1 MELKLT
7 GPPPPVRVAS
17 TIRTVLVPLLNLGVA
32 PELVQLAAALAAGTG
47 ECPPP
52 GVRVIVLGVVE
63 VPKGQ
68 HLADGRNM
76 ARSYR
81 ALLSF
86 LPSQVEIGAPGQP
99 GCAVP
104 VHHTVR
110 VAHTVAAGIREAV
123 RSSNADL
130 LLLHWKGYASDP
142 QRHNYGETLDNLLAD
157 PPADLLLARANGW
170 RARQRVLVP
179 VRGGPTAELALD
191 IGMVLARRLGVG
203 LTVMHSVPRAGL
215 LAAVEERPTRPAPA
229 ALDAAAGAAL
239 ARTAAPDPDR
249 LRGDEPYLA
258 LAERLARLE
267 GTAVVP
273 LEHVLT
279 VADDVGAAVS
289 EELQPG
295 DLVVLGAPGAG
306 AGDDPVLHPVVGR
319 VLGDPPDRPVLLV
332 RARTPLDLA
341 AYRRR
346 RIDAGDRHN
355 GRDRPS
361 PEQWFVENTY
371 HADEFRRIETWQAI
385 KAAYGARVSVVV
397 PTLNDGARLARLLHG
412 LRQASFG
419 NPSLVDEILVVDAG
433 STDSTLETIG
443 SLGLRVIATVAGG
456 AHGPAGP
463 AVLLQQALTALSG
476 DLVVW
481 IDPKA
486 GRVNTRV
493 VPVLTGALLTD
504 PDVQLVKPFWV
515 PPAGGTELAPPAE
528 TGARFARLAIPELL
542 ITAPHDLSLLPMR
555 AWFRTFVPALGAV
568 VEPVGRI
575 FAARRS
581 LLEALIPAL
590 TAPGTP
596 ALESAIAFYAALLLE
611 TVAQHGVHAVAQVEL
626 ERHRSRHARPPAEGA
641 DVRQLRQVGQFLR
654 LLTSRPEGQPHLGTL
669 QRLQVHLAGLGE
681 I

>member
-1 MELKLT
+1 VELKLT

-86 LPSQVEIGAPGQP
+86 LPSRVEIGAPGQP

-157 PPADLLLARANGW
+157 PPADLLLARCE
-170 RARQRVLVP
+170 R
-179 VRGGPTAELALD
+179 
-191 IGMVLARRLGVG
+191 LAR
-203 LTVMHSVPRAGL
+203 PAACARAGPRRADRGAGAGHRDGAGP
-215 LAAVEERPTRPAPA
+215 AAGRRADRDAQRAARRPAGCGEERPTRPAPA

-279 VADDVGAAVS
+279 VAEDVGAAVS

-515 PPAGGTELAPPAE
+515 PPAGGTELAPPPRPAP
-528 TGARFARLAIPELL
+528 ASPAWRF
-542 ITAPHDLSLLPMR
+542 
-555 AWFRTFVPALGAV
+555 
-568 VEPVGRI
+568 
-575 FAARRS
+575 RS
-581 LLEALIPAL
+581 
-590 TAPGTP
+590 
-596 ALESAIAFYAALLLE
+596 Y
-611 TVAQHGVHAVAQVEL
+611 
-626 ERHRSRHARPPAEGA
+626 
-641 DVRQLRQVGQFLR
+641 
-654 LLTSRPEGQPHLGTL
+654 
-669 QRLQVHLAGLGE
+669 
-681 I
+681 